1 MSNVKIINKTILL
14 AILSLFMGCKENKE
28 QIIQKQRVKPLV
40 FEISFKD
47 FGNYQ
52 INLDKN
58 KWKDHEKDSIVYFNL
73 NLQNI
78 KKEPLVIKTSLVSSN
93 VSFLIEYK
101 KPNRVEKF
109 KDGKKNEYVNVNI
122 IHQFNTIYNDSL
134 IFKNIA
140 SADFPII
147 DQAFRI
153 GYHHVG
159 IDEICALQIKTNQD
173 TLDISESKK
182 IGCIERKR

>member
-14 AILSLFMGCKENKE
+14 AVLSLFMGCKENKE
-28 QIIQKQRVKPLV
+28 QLIQKQRGKPLV

-58 KWKDHEKDSIVYFNL
+58 TWKDHEKDSIVYFNL

-93 VSFLIEYK
+93 VPFLIEYK
-101 KPNRVEKF
+101 KLSRAENF

-122 IHQFNTIYNDSL
+122 IHQFNTIYNDSI
-134 IFKNIA
+134 IFKKIDA
-140 SADFPII
+140 ADFPIV

-153 GYHHVG
+153 GHQHIGV
-159 IDEICALQIKTNQD
+159 DEICQLKVIQRRD
-173 TLDISESKK
+173 TIDIYTKNS
-182 IGCIERKR
+182 INCIERKK